1 MVVLVAYGGGH
12 IAILAR
18 VYQYLMAQGVEAKL
32 IPLTTAVPYCVQHSL
47 DFVKIE
53 DYFNIEDL
61 VEPCRSF
68 IKDLADKSHNSE
80 LKIPYKHTLAY
91 HGIGMEQIFSE
102 KNFHEGVNH
111 FKELGRQAFLPIN
124 FAEKLLD
131 IFQPKAVIT
140 TNVPRM
146 ELAFRMKATEKG
158 IRTYAIDDLVG
169 YFRNIQN
176 IFSDVVFVDN
186 EMAKKRV
193 LDYGYEGEVII
204 SGNPVYEDIFKKRK
218 KAHKKENNNL
228 LIILQI
234 GVSNMETNFVSEFS
248 NQFYQTFFAQLDQI
262 GFLQRFDEV
271 KVRFHP
277 SMNKVHYWK
286 NEQIKIDT
294 EQDIHQSLLSF
305 SYVLGFTSTA
315 VYEAYLMG
323 CKVFNLSF
331 KKEYFRLPMNYI
343 GQINLDGRFHFHK
356 ESPDALYMKGSEM
369 KNSLQII
376 YNKLANEVF

>member
-18 VYQYLMAQGVEAKL
+18 VYKYLIAQGVDAKL
-32 IPLTTAVPYCVQHSL
+32 IPLTTAVPYCVEHSL
-47 DFVKIE
+47 DFLKIE
-53 DYFNIEDL
+53 DYFNLEDL
-61 VEPCRSF
+61 VEPYRSF
-68 IKDLADKSHNSE
+68 IQNLADKSHNDQS
-80 LKIPYKHTLAY
+80 KIPYKHTLAY
-91 HGIGMEQIFSE
+91 HGIGMEQIFTE
-102 KNFHEGVNH
+102 KNFDEGVKH
-111 FKELGRQAFLPIN
+111 FEELGRKAFLPIN

-131 IFQPKAVIT
+131 ILQPKGIIT

-169 YFRNIQN
+169 YFRDIQN

-193 LDYGYEGEVII
+193 LGYGYEGEIII

-218 KAHKKENNNL
+218 QAHRKENNHL
-228 LIILQI
+228 LIILQT
-234 GVSNMETNFVSEFS
+234 GVSNMGTNRVSEFS
-248 NQFYQTFFAQLDQI
+248 NQFYQTFFAKLDQT
-262 GFLQRFDEV
+262 GFLQKFDEV

-277 SMNKVHYWK
+277 SMNKVQYWNDEK
-286 NEQIKIDT
+286 IKIDI
-294 EQDIHQSLLSF
+294 EKDIHQSLLSS

-315 VYEAYLMG
+315 VYEAYLIG

-343 GQINLDGRFHFHK
+343 GQIDLDGSFHFHK
-356 ESPDALYMKGSEM
+356 ENPDPLYMKGSHM
-369 KNSLQII
+369 KKSLEII